1 MLKSIK
7 KSIKYLVILIGII
20 LLTPS
25 FFYLIIRIPDVQT
38 FVVKRITSHFSDQI
52 KSTITLGRLEYN
64 FFNRLLINDV
74 LIKDVHND
82 TMLYA
87 SQVTLGLRRLDFKNK
102 VLAFGRANI
111 VSPTFAIIT
120 DSAGINNLR
129 WYLDLLGKSPD
140 QGKKNSSRITINQI
154 NIENGKFHL
163 RNYSGSESRMK
174 IDFNN
179 LQVAGINGILENF
192 RTEND
197 SLEFNI
203 SDLQFKESNGLTLR
217 QMNSNVLLASN
228 DFVFN
233 DLFLETD
240 SSVIHANH
248 FSLTAD
254 SASSFQRF
262 VNEVRL
268 DINLQRSVIGS
279 GDLRYFVPGLD
290 GLSQLV
296 GISGRVSGTVSELK
310 GRDIRL
316 TYGNLSYL
324 DCDFDFSGLPEI
336 KNAFIYVGV
345 NTLTTNPGDIEKF
358 RLNSNNNFELP
369 VAIGK
374 LGDITFN
381 GSFTGF
387 FNDFVAYGK
396 CTTGKGEMMVD
407 VSLRPE
413 DKNMFRIKGLIKGS
427 NIALGDLTEKPDL
440 LGNVS
445 METNINGYISSAKK
459 IAGSIT
465 GKIDSIDINHYKYRQ
480 IELNGT
486 FTEKTWDGSI
496 KVSDK
501 NISMD
506 LLGMF
511 DFRNALPEFDF
522 TLNLAHSDLFNL
534 NVDKTDSTA
543 RLAMLLTAN
552 FKGNSIDNLYGE
564 IKMLNSTF
572 RKYNNNLEL
581 YNFSL
586 KAFTEDNRPAIS
598 LRTDFVDAD
607 LRGYYNFGDIS
618 VVLKRILASL
628 MPAKFRP
635 PETNRVQIKN
645 DFTFLVNF
653 KNTDK
658 INSFFRTGILLADK
672 STMTGSFFPDSLIKV
687 GFTSQRFSYG
697 KNSLNDLTL
706 SAVFADSTL
715 KTSLTG
721 SALSL
726 FGQTTFK
733 DFNMKFDAIPDNFLF
748 RADWDNKGK
757 QTTKGNLGA
766 RGSLQDR
773 IEGVSGPLLKIQIDS
788 SDVFVRNKSWK
799 ISQSDISI
807 DSTAVSIDNFSAVSE
822 TGYYIINGKITK
834 NPDDTLT
841 FKFKGVDLSNLS
853 DLGEKTSG
861 NGSSGIDLNLQGI
874 IDGNISVSNAL
885 KNPLVQSNITL
896 KGFSMLGG
904 QYGDISVLSAWN
916 PAKKV
921 ADLYASNNLN
931 GTKNLDVIGFYDP
944 DSKIIDLTV
953 QTSKLP
959 VGALNPLLS
968 SFASG
973 ITGTASGKL
982 RLSGTINNPLLSGS
996 LYAENTTIKIDY
1008 LQTKYIINDSVRFDK
1023 EGIKFRNLKLV
1034 DEKGKSGTL
1043 TGSVYHKS
1051 FKDFMVDLTISMD
1064 DCLVLNT
1071 QAKDNDMFY
1080 GVANATGVATI
1091 KSGPNS
1097 LSFDIS
1103 GTTEKNTRVLIP
1115 LNSGLSVSE
1124 YSFVTFINHD
1134 TLKNQSLRRN
1144 VTGTGPASRTSIELN
1159 MDLNVT
1165 PDAEVELLIDPKAGD
1180 VIKGNGEGQLNI
1192 NLSKEGV
1199 FKITG
1204 DYIIDQGDYLFTLG
1218 NIFNKRFD
1226 VENGGKITFNGDV
1239 ENAEIDLKASYKNL
1253 KTSLY
1258 PILQDERYNERI
1270 TVEPQINLTGKLFN
1284 PLVSFDIYLPNA
1296 DEETRAYLN
1305 NAITTEEEKSR
1316 QFLFLLVMNSF
1327 YSDPSYRATE
1337 STAAAGSSAMA
1348 VTTSEMLSN
1357 QLSNWLSQI
1366 SKDFDVGFRYT
1377 PGNKNINSQ
1386 EVQVA
1391 LSTQLL
1397 NDKVQINGN
1406 FDVRGANNPSGYPIT
1421 GDFDV
1426 EYKIT
1431 EKIRFKVFNRYNNPY
1446 TGRGVPYTQ
1455 GLGLFYKQDF
1465 NRLSDLLKKK
1475 EKSDA
1480 KKEDE
1485 VTVK

>member
-7 KSIKYLVILIGII
+7 KSIKYLIILIGII
-20 LLTPS
+20 ILTPS

-52 KSTITLGRLEYN
+52 KSTITLGKLEYN

-74 LIKDVHND
+74 LIKDIHND

-87 SQVTLGLRRLDFKNK
+87 SKVTLGLRRLDFRNK
-102 VLAFGRANI
+102 ILAFGRANI
-111 VSPTFAIIT
+111 TSPDVAIIT
-120 DSAGINNLR
+120 DSAGITNLN
-129 WYLDLLGKSPD
+129 WYLDLFGKSPG
-140 QGKKNSSRITINQI
+140 QNKKSNSRITISQI
-154 NIENGKFHL
+154 NIEDGKFHL
-163 RNYSGSESRMK
+163 RNYGRSESK
-174 IDFNN
+174 TIIDFND
-179 LQVAGINGILENF
+179 LRVAEINGTIENF
-192 RTEND
+192 RVQND
-197 SLEFNI
+197 STEFKI
-203 SDLQFKESNGLTLR
+203 RDLQFKESNGLNLR
-217 QMNSNVLLASN
+217 QMNSSVLLASH
-228 DFVFN
+228 DFFFN

-240 SSVIHANH
+240 SSVIHASH
-248 FSLTAD
+248 LSLMAD
-254 SASSFQRF
+254 SADSFQRF

-268 DINLQRSVIGS
+268 DVNLQKSVIGS

-296 GISGRVSGTVSELK
+296 GISGRVTGTVSELK

-316 TYGNLSYL
+316 TYGKISHL
-324 DCDFDFSGLPEI
+324 DCDFDFSGLPDI
-336 KNAFIYVGV
+336 KNAFIFIGV
-345 NTLTTNPGDIEKF
+345 HTLTTNSDDIEKF
-358 RLNSNNNFELP
+358 RPKSNDNFEFP
-369 VAIGK
+369 VVLQK

-387 FNDFVAYGK
+387 FNDFVAYGN
-396 CTTGKGEMMVD
+396 CSTREGEMMVD
-407 VSLRPE
+407 LSLRPE
-413 DKNMFRIKGLIKGS
+413 EKNMFRIKGLIKGS
-427 NIALGDLTEKPDL
+427 SIALGDLTEKPDL

-445 METNINGYISSAKK
+445 METNIDGYISSARKV
-459 IAGSIT
+459 AGSIT
-465 GKIDSIDINHYKYRQ
+465 GRIDSIDINHYKYRQ
-480 IELNGT
+480 IELSGT

-501 NISMD
+501 NISLD

-511 DFRNALPEFDF
+511 DFRNTLPEFDF

-534 NVDKTDSTA
+534 NVDKTDTTA

-552 FKGNSIDNLYGE
+552 FKGNNIDNLYGE

-586 KAFTEDNRPAIS
+586 KAFTENNKPAIS

-607 LRGYYNFGDIS
+607 LRGYYNFADIS
-618 VVLKRILASL
+618 VILKKILASL
-628 MPAKFRP
+628 LPARFKSP
-635 PETNRVQIKN
+635 KTNMGQIKN

-658 INSFFRTGILLADK
+658 INDFFRTGILLADK
-672 STMTGSFFPDSLIKV
+672 SAITGSFFPDSLIKL
-687 GFTSQRFSYG
+687 GFTSRKFSYG
-697 KNSLNDLTL
+697 KYSLSDLSL
-706 SAVFADSTL
+706 MADFADSTL
-715 KTSLTG
+715 RTSLTG
-721 SALSL
+721 SSLSL
-726 FGQTTFK
+726 LGQTTLK
-733 DFNMKFDAIPDNFLF
+733 DFDMKLDAIPGNFLL
-748 RADWDNKGK
+748 RAEWDNKEK
-757 QTTKGNLGA
+757 QITKGNLAA

-773 IEGVSGPLLKIQIDS
+773 IGGVSGSILKIQIDS
-788 SDVFVRNKSWK
+788 SEVFVRNKLWK
-799 ISQSDISI
+799 ISQSDIAI
-807 DSTAVSIDNFSAVSE
+807 DSTAIMIDNFSAVSA
-822 TGYYIINGKITK
+822 TGYYLINGKITE

-841 FKFKGVDLSNLS
+841 FKFKGIDLGYLS
-853 DLGEKTSG
+853 DLGGKSEG
-861 NGSSGIDLNLQGI
+861 NNSSGIELDLKGI
-874 IDGNISVSNAL
+874 IDGNVSVSNAL

-896 KGFSMLGG
+896 KGFSLLGG
-904 QYGDISVLSAWN
+904 QYGDVSILSAWN
-916 PAKKV
+916 PTKKV

-944 DSKIIDLTV
+944 DSKKIDLTV
-953 QTSKLP
+953 QTTKLP
-959 VGALNPLLS
+959 VEALNPLLS
-968 SFASG
+968 SFATD
-973 ITGTASGKL
+973 ITGSASGKL
-982 RLSGTINNPLLSGS
+982 RLSGTINQPVLSGS
-996 LYAENTTIKIDY
+996 IYAENTSIKIDY
-1008 LQTKYIINDSVRFDK
+1008 LQTSYIINDTIRFDN
-1023 EGIKFRNLKLV
+1023 EGIKFRNLKFV
-1034 DEKGKSGTL
+1034 DEKGKTATL
-1043 TGSVYHKS
+1043 TGAIYHKS
-1051 FKDFMVDLTISMD
+1051 FKDFMVDLTISMN

-1071 QAKDNDMFY
+1071 QAKDNNMFY
-1080 GVANATGVATI
+1080 GIANATGVATI
-1091 KSGPNS
+1091 KSGQNS

-1124 YSFVTFINHD
+1124 YSFVTFVNYD
-1134 TLKNQSLRRN
+1134 TLKNENLKQS
-1144 VTGTGPASRTSIELN
+1144 VPGQSSASRTSIELN
-1159 MDLNVT
+1159 IDLNVT
-1165 PDAEVELLIDPKAGD
+1165 PDAEIQLLIDPKAGD
-1180 VIKGNGEGQLNI
+1180 VIRGRGEGQLNI
-1192 NLSKEGV
+1192 SLNKEGV
-1199 FKITG
+1199 FKIIG
-1204 DYIIDQGDYLFTLG
+1204 DYTIDQGDYLFTLG

-1253 KTSLY
+1253 RTSLY

-1296 DEETRAYLN
+1296 DEETKAYLK
-1305 NAITTEEEKSR
+1305 NAITTEEEMSR

-1327 YSDPSYRATE
+1327 YSDPSYRASE
-1337 STAAAGSSAMA
+1337 SNAVAGSSAMA

-1406 FDVRGANNPSGYPIT
+1406 FDVRGANNPSGNPIT
-1421 GDFDV
+1421 GDFEI

-1465 NRLSDLLKKK
+1465 DKLSDLLKKK
-1475 EKSDA
+1475 GKSDA
-1480 KKEDE
+1480 KKEEE
-1485 VTVK
+1485 VRVK